1 MSKICLMNI
10 QEHCAISTKSCLIYE
25 KLISLLFIMRFDF
38 FDLHLFLNIV
48 DTGSLTKGAERSA
61 ISLQAASERIKKL
74 EQQFNTTLFTR
85 HALGVKLTVAGQ
97 VFTEQA
103 QRLIQQEQQL
113 QHAMSPFAQDLATQ
127 VTLWCNS
134 SAQSEYLPILL
145 PQYLVENPHIQ
156 IELKEAESH
165 DIIQAIEKG
174 TAQLGLIS
182 SFFNSRNLHTLDFS
196 PDPLVLIC
204 PQQHALTQHKTLN
217 LSEILNYP
225 FVGLMQ
231 YHSLQQSIEAQAK
244 RLNCTMQYRLRLPNF
259 AAIAHVV
266 ADGVGVAIIPK
277 RAAQRLNKLYKFHEI
292 ELSGAWANRKLLL
305 AATQF
310 DALPTAYQH
319 FAQFLISQKTKLILD

>member
-1 MSKICLMNI
+1 
-10 QEHCAISTKSCLIYE
+10 
-25 KLISLLFIMRFDF
+25 MRLDF

-74 EQQFNTTLFTR
+74 EKQFNTPLFTR
-85 HALGVKLTVAGQ
+85 HAMGIKLTVAGQ

-103 QRLIQQEQQL
+103 QQLIQQEQQL
-113 QHAMSPFAQDLATQ
+113 HQAMSPFAQALASQ

-182 SFFNSRNLHTLDFS
+182 SFFNSNSLNTLAFS
-196 PDPLVLIC
+196 HDPLVLIC
-204 PQQHALTQHKTLN
+204 PQQHILAQEKTLN
-217 LSEILNYP
+217 LSEVLNYP

-231 YHSLQQSIEAQAK
+231 HHSLQQSIETQAK
-244 RLNCTMQYRLRLPNF
+244 LLNCIMQYRLRLPNF
-259 AAIAHVV
+259 AGIAQVV
-266 ADGVGVAIIPK
+266 ADGVGIAIMPK
-277 RAAQRLNKLYKFHEI
+277 RAAQHLNKLYKFHQI
-292 ELSGAWANRKLLL
+292 QLTGAWANRQLLL
-305 AATQF
+305 AAQQF

-319 FAQFLISQKTKLILD
+319 FAQFLISQKSKFMMD